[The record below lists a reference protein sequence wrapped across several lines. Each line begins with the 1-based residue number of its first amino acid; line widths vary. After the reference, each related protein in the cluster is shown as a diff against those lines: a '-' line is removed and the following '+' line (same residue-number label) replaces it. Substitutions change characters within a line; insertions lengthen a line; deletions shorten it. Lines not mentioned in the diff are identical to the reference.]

1 MQVTLS
7 AEAIAGAFMAFGGAI
22 ITWLGYLQT
31 QLESIK
37 ISLAETRLENKTLWD
52 FQLRRG
58 ALEAIG
64 NGVATKNSP
73 LTVREEYLTV
83 SEELGVPLRE
93 FYSRIGRPAMTNAEL
108 AFQIERHFGSQ
119 IVDKVCIPH
128 GLSYGA
134 CLIIAIA
141 VAKGDPV
148 IDV

>member
-7 AEAIAGAFMAFGGAI
+7 AEAIAGGFMAFGGAI

-37 ISLAETRLENKTLWD
+37 IALAETRLENRTLWD

-64 NGVATKNSP
+64 TGVATKNSP
-73 LTVREEYLTV
+73 LTVRDEYFAV
-83 SEELGVPLRE
+83 SRKLGEPLRA
-93 FYSRIGRPAMTNAEL
+93 FFLKLGRPSMANNEL
-108 AFQIERHFGSQ
+108 AFQIERHFGGE
-119 IVDKVCIPH
+119 IVDKVCIPY

-148 IDV
+148 VDV

>member
-7 AEAIAGAFMAFGGAI
+7 AEAILGVVMAFGSAMV
-22 ITWLGYLQT
+22 TWLGYLHT
-31 QLESIK
+31 QLGTIK
-37 ISLAETRLENKTLWD
+37 VSLAETRLENKTLWD

-73 LTVREEYLTV
+73 LKVREEFLV
-83 SEELGVPLRE
+83 VNEELGKPLRE
-93 FYSRIGRPAMTNAEL
+93 FYSKIGRPAMTNAEL
-108 AFQIERHFGSQ
+108 AFQIERHFGSE
-119 IVDKVCIPH
+119 IVDKVCVPH

-141 VAKGDPV
+141 VARGDPV
-148 IDV
+148 VDV